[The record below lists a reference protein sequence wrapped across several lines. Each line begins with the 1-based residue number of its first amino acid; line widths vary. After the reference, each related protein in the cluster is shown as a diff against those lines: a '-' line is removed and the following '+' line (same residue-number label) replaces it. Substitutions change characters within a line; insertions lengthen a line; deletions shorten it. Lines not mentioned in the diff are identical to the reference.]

1 MQTVCTRHSFIF
13 CAPGSTCSMTAV
25 ISCLKAK
32 VPPPPPLPSPFLL
45 FLQVEKFGKPTWRRL
60 VEAVK
65 DHVGGNNCA
74 LAQKIAT
81 DHPGAPGNHI
91 YKVMYIVIQLALITY
106 DSFPRPKPLP
116 AFIACLQLQIICCLP
131 GDTVKPDSM
140 YFRKTAYKFEN
151 CTAEIL

>member
-1 MQTVCTRHSFIF
+1 
-13 CAPGSTCSMTAV
+13 MTAV

-32 VPPPPPLPSPFLL
+32 VPPPPSPSPPPPSPFLL

-65 DHVGGNNCA
+65 DPVGGNNCA

-81 DHPGAPGNHI
+81 DHPTDHPDAPGNHI

-106 DSFPRPKPLP
+106 SSFPRPKPLP
-116 AFIACLQLQIICCLP
+116 AFSACVPGKSLATLFISGGCYLAVCSHRLP
-131 GDTVKPDSM
+131 K
-140 YFRKTAYKFEN
+140 
-151 CTAEIL
+151 

>member
-1 MQTVCTRHSFIF
+1 MHRDEATH
-13 CAPGSTCSMTAV
+13 STCSMTAV

-32 VPPPPPLPSPFLL
+32 VPPPPPLSPFLL

-106 DSFPRPKPLP
+106 NSFPRPKPLP
-116 AFIACLQLQIICCLP
+116 AFIACVPGKSLAILCLYLV
-131 GDTVKPDSM
+131 DVT
-140 YFRKTAYKFEN
+140 YTAKISWLF
-151 CTAEIL
+151 